1 MARKTHK
8 GLGRGLGALIGD
20 ANPLAETGMSAEA
33 ASPERNLPIEILHP
47 NPHQPR
53 RRFSDDELSELAAS
67 IREHGILQPI
77 IVRPDPERQGEFQIV
92 AGERRWRAAQ
102 QARLHEVP
110 VIVRDL
116 DDQKVMEIALV
127 ENIQRSDLSPME
139 EAAAYRALI
148 DRHGYSQEAL
158 GKIVGK
164 SRSHIAN
171 TMRLLSLPEEVQAL
185 VEQGVLGA
193 GHARALIGHPDA
205 VALARRIVAEG
216 LTARDAERLAKQG
229 SQGKDSFRKP
239 RRKREKDADTIALEE
254 DLSAALRRR
263 VRIDHDPAT
272 GRGRLVLE
280 YASLEDLDDLC
291 ALLTTVSLSAG

>member
-1 MARKTHK
+1 MTRKTHK

-20 ANPLAETGMSAEA
+20 AGSLVEEGMPADLVRAEQS
-33 ASPERNLPIEILHP
+33 LPIEVLHP

-53 RRFSDDELSELAAS
+53 RRFSDEELSELAAS

-77 IVRPDPERQGEFQIV
+77 IVRPDPQRSGEFQIV

-102 QARLHEVP
+102 QAQLHEVP
-110 VIVRDL
+110 VIIREL

-164 SRSHIAN
+164 SRSHVAN
-171 TMRLLSLPEEVQAL
+171 TIRLLSLPEEVQDL
-185 VEQGVLGA
+185 VERGKLGA
-193 GHARALIGHPDA
+193 GHARALIGHPEA
-205 VALARRIVAEG
+205 VKLARRIVAEG
-216 LTARDAERLAKQG
+216 LTARDAERLAKREV
-229 SQGKDSFRKP
+229 QGKGSSRKI
-239 RRKREKDADTIALEE
+239 RRKWEKDADTLALEE

-291 ALLTTVSLSAG
+291 ALLTTAGLSRG